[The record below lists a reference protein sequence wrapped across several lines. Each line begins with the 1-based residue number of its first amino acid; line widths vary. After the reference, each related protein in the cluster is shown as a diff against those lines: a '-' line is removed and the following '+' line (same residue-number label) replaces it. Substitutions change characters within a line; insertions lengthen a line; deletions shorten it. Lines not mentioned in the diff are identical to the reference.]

1 MNESEL
7 SERLKTLTAE
17 FKASGMDIDSFLRQ
31 KLSTAK
37 QDGAQSADVII
48 QTLAGIDANY
58 ADLQTAKENGL
69 NRRDWLG
76 RKINEATKE
85 GSTDEKPELVG
96 EVLASVINA
105 MNGNGS
111 EEASAV
117 PCEGLDAVE
126 TIDALD
132 AALRKSAVSELSK

>member
-37 QDGAQSADVII
+37 QDGAQSADTII

-58 ADLQTAKENGL
+58 ADLQQAKGNGL

-76 RKINEATKE
+76 SKINEATKE
-85 GSTDEKPELVG
+85 AGADEKPELLG

-111 EEASAV
+111 EKASAV
-117 PCEGLDAVE
+117 PFEGIDAVE

-132 AALRKSAVSELSK
+132 AALRKSAVSGLSK

>member
-7 SERLKTLTAE
+7 SERLKNLVVE
-17 FKASGMDIDSFLRQ
+17 FKASGMDIDSFLKQ
-31 KLSTAK
+31 KLSAAK
-37 QDGAQSADVII
+37 TDGAESADAII

-58 ADLQTAKENGL
+58 ADLQQAKGNGF

-76 RKINEATKE
+76 EKINEAAKE
-85 GSTDEKPELVG
+85 AGADDKPELVG

-105 MNGNGS
+105 MNGNGP
-111 EEASAV
+111 EKATPV
-117 PCEGLDAVE
+117 PFEGIDAVE

-132 AALRKSAVSELSK
+132 AALRTSAVSELSK